1 MPSSDVPVNVRG
13 WVVLLMAIRTRV
25 SRDLATLVPD
35 QVPHPSES
43 RVALWTDVTRDT
55 GLRPHV
61 WPFQYPY
68 IWKESG
74 QLVLRRSIR
83 YCFFFVLLF
92 FLSLSK
98 TIYIRN
104 IYRLGQVLR
113 TNLYAFPHI
122 DGRHFPHSNIYPW
135 SQIVSIIKL
144 NVFSTFWNSDT
155 IILIILIIIFI
166 IITICK
172 IF

>member
-122 DGRHFPHSNIYPW
+122 DGRHFPHSNISLVANRFYK
-135 SQIVSIIKL
+135 IKR
-144 NVFSTFWNSDT
+144 
-155 IILIILIIIFI
+155 IFY
-166 IITICK
+166 
-172 IF
+172 FLEFRYNYSYYSYYYFYYYYNL

>member
-83 YCFFFVLLF
+83 YCFLFVF

-98 TIYIRN
+98 TIYTQYISSRPGPAN
-104 IYRLGQVLR
+104 KSLR
-113 TNLYAFPHI
+113 
-122 DGRHFPHSNIYPW
+122 
-135 SQIVSIIKL
+135 VSSHWRPP
-144 NVFSTFWNSDT
+144 FSTLEHISLVANRFYNK
-155 IILIILIIIFI
+155 IKRIFY
-166 IITICK
+166 
-172 IF
+172 FLEFRYNYSYYSYYYFYYYYNL

>member
-74 QLVLRRSIR
+74 QLVLRWSIR
-83 YCFFFVLLF
+83 YCFFFCF
-92 FLSLSK
+92 FSLSLENYIYA
-98 TIYIRN
+98 IYIVSARSCEQ
-104 IYRLGQVLR
+104 ISTRFLTLTAAIFHTR
-113 TNLYAFPHI
+113 T
-122 DGRHFPHSNIYPW
+122 YPW
-135 SQIVSIIKL
+135 SQIVSIKL
-144 NVFSTFWNSDT
+144 NVFSTFWNFDT